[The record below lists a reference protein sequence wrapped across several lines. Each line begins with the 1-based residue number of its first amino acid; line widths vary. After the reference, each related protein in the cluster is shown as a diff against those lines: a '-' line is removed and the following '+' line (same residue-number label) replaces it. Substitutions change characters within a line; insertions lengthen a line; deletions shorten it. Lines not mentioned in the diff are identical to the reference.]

1 MNNNRTDLELITSL
15 VDEGTRILDVGCGNG
30 ELLQSLKD
38 KKNVRGQ
45 GLELKQERVN
55 QCVSRGLSAIQGNAD
70 SDLSL
75 YPNQSFDCVILSQTI
90 QATSNPK
97 NILIELVRIGK
108 KAIVSIPNFGF
119 WKVRAGF
126 ATYGK
131 MPITKKLSNNYDP
144 LDKGLAVQSL
154 NEAEKN
160 GKVLTGLLYINPEV
174 KDHTEILNIADTP
187 FNQFSDQELCPGSDK
202 LERVNE
208 SLN

>member
-1 MNNNRTDLELITSL
+1 MSNNRTDLELITSL

-38 KKNVRGQ
+38 KKSVKGQ

-55 QCVSRGLSAIQGNAD
+55 QCVSKGLSAIQGNAD

-119 WKVRAGF
+119 WKVRLGF
-126 ATYGK
+126 AAHGK
-131 MPITKKLSNNYDP
+131 MPITKKLSNNWYDTP
-144 LDKGLAVQSL
+144 NIHLCSILDFVDLCQ
-154 NEAEKN
+154 N
-160 GKVLTGLLYINPEV
+160 
-174 KDHTEILNIADTP
+174 LNIKIEKTIVLSSNKTKS
-187 FNQFSDQELCPGSDK
+187 FNGYPNNWSNLFGEEAIFLIKS
-202 LERVNE
+202 
-208 SLN
+208 

>member
-1 MNNNRTDLELITSL
+1 MMNNNRADLELITSL
-15 VDEGTRILDVGCGNG
+15 VDERTRILDVGCGNG
-30 ELLQSLKD
+30 DLLQSLKD
-38 KKNVRGQ
+38 KKNIKGQ

-119 WKVRAGF
+119 WKVRLGF
-126 ATYGK
+126 AAHGK
-131 MPITKKLSNNYDP
+131 MPITKKLSNNWYDTP
-144 LDKGLAVQSL
+144 NIHLCSILDFVDLCQ
-154 NEAEKN
+154 N
-160 GKVLTGLLYINPEV
+160 
-174 KDHTEILNIADTP
+174 LNIKIEKTIVLSSNKTKS
-187 FNQFSDQELCPGSDK
+187 FNGYPNNWSNLFGEEAIFLIKS
-202 LERVNE
+202 
-208 SLN
+208 

>member
-1 MNNNRTDLELITSL
+1 MSNNRTDLELITSL

-38 KKNVRGQ
+38 KKSVKGQ

-119 WKVRAGF
+119 WKVRLGF
-126 ATYGK
+126 AAHGK
-131 MPITKKLSNNYDP
+131 MPITKKLSNNWYDTP
-144 LDKGLAVQSL
+144 NIHLCSILDFVDLCQ
-154 NEAEKN
+154 N
-160 GKVLTGLLYINPEV
+160 
-174 KDHTEILNIADTP
+174 LNIKIEKTIVLSSNKTKS
-187 FNQFSDQELCPGSDK
+187 FNGYPNNWSNLFGEEAIFLIKS
-202 LERVNE
+202 
-208 SLN
+208 